1 MPYYLPEGREDCMPE
16 EQRKVPVA
24 RLGLMVVAF
33 VAMVVGFRAM
43 LFSHLP
49 GIFNAVEEDMDYAWF
64 VPLFS
69 IAVLWSERQRLRE
82 SLGAPGFGGVLLAIP
97 CLALGIIGA
106 RGLQVRFELLAFVG
120 LLVAVPWALFGRRMA
135 KVVAFPV
142 LCLLFCMPMASYL
155 SLFTVHLR
163 LVASA
168 VSEFIVSILGVDVI
182 RQGNLISLPGVILDD
197 GPFAIDIANPCSGLR
212 SIVALM
218 AISVGYG
225 YYTQPTWLRRVILSA
240 LSIPIA
246 VIGNVTRIVSICLV
260 AKSSSASF
268 AIGFYHDFSGFVVF
282 AAAIL
287 LLVAAG
293 SAIDAV
299 AGKMRGKDDELRMT
313 DDELGTGKGN
323 DELRMT
329 NCGCGRGTVV
339 ALLAVL
345 LPVMAFQSIAPKP
358 VLTEAPEINFPVV
371 EGFKAEWVEPS
382 TAETNVL
389 RGATIDKRVYKM
401 DNGFWFQVTA
411 VTSGESKGSLH
422 SPELCLPSQGFDMG
436 VGRIVVEKGVE
447 WRLIPLTAKGDMPDA
462 LFAYTF
468 FNQEGYRTSRH
479 ESRIWRDVWDRT
491 VHNRIDR
498 WVMIT
503 VHVPIKDEAFMRG
516 LMRILGGMVK

>member
-1 MPYYLPEGREDCMPE
+1 MPE

-120 LLVAVPWALFGRRMA
+120 LLLAVPWALFGRRMA
-135 KVVAFPV
+135 KAVAFPV

-299 AGKMRGKDDELRMT
+299 AGKMVKKAEEPSKREEVTENGERGM
-313 DDELGTGKGN
+313 GIIN
-323 DELRMT
+323 
-329 NCGCGRGTVV
+329 
-339 ALLAVL
+339 ALMGVL

-358 VLTEAPEINFPVV
+358 VLTEAPEIKFPVV

-422 SPELCLPSQGFDMG
+422 RPELCLPSQGFDMG

-468 FNQEGYRTSRH
+468 FNQDGYRTSRH

>member
-1 MPYYLPEGREDCMPE
+1 
-16 EQRKVPVA
+16 
-24 RLGLMVVAF
+24 MVVAF
-33 VAMVVGFRAM
+33 AAMVVGFRAM

-120 LLVAVPWALFGRRMA
+120 LLLAVPWAFFGRRMA
-135 KVVAFPV
+135 KAVAFPV

-168 VSEFIVSILGVDVI
+168 VSEFIVSILGVDVV

-240 LSIPIA
+240 RSIPIA

-299 AGKMRGKDDELRMT
+299 AGKMRGKSDESRMAN
-313 DDELGTGKGN
+313 DELGTGKGN

-329 NCGCGRGTVV
+329 NGECGKGTVV
-339 ALLAVL
+339 ALLVVL

-358 VLTEAPEINFPVV
+358 VLTEAPEIKFPVV
-371 EGFKAEWVEPS
+371 EGFTAEWVEPS

-422 SPELCLPSQGFDMG
+422 RPELCLPSQGFDMG
-436 VGRIVVEKGVE
+436 TGETVVERGVE
-447 WRLIPLTAKGDMPDA
+447 WRLIRLTAKGNMPDA

>member
-1 MPYYLPEGREDCMPE
+1 MPE

-49 GIFNAVEEDMDYAWF
+49 GIFYAVEEDMDYAWF

-82 SLGAPGFGGVLLAIP
+82 SVGAPGLGGVLLALP
-97 CLALGIIGA
+97 CLALGVIGA
-106 RGLQVRFELLAFVG
+106 RGLQVRFELLAFIG
-120 LLVAVPWALFGRRMA
+120 LLLAVPWAFFGRRMA
-135 KVVAFPV
+135 RAVAFPV

-168 VSEFIVSILGVDVI
+168 VSEFIVSILGVDVV

-299 AGKMRGKDDELRMT
+299 AGKMGKGAVVPPAKQAAEGEAPAATETVGVERGK
-313 DDELGTGKGN
+313 GKGI
-323 DELRMT
+323 
-329 NCGCGRGTVV
+329 V
-339 ALLAVL
+339 AAMMAVL
-345 LPVMAFQSIAPKP
+345 LPVMAFQTIAPKP
-358 VLTEAPEINFPVV
+358 VLTEAPEINFPAV
-371 EGFKAEWVEPS
+371 EGFTAEWIEPS
-382 TAETNVL
+382 TAETNIL
-389 RGATIDKRVYKM
+389 RGATIDKRVYRA

-422 SPELCLPSQGFDMG
+422 RPELCLPSQGFDMG
-436 VGRIVVEKGVE
+436 VGRSVVERGVE
-447 WRLIPLTAKGDMPDA
+447 WRLISLTAKGDMPDA

-468 FNQEGYRTSRH
+468 FNQDGYRTSRH

-503 VHVPIKDEAFMRG
+503 VHSPINDEAFMRA
-516 LMRILGGMVK
+516 LMRVLGGMVK

>member
-1 MPYYLPEGREDCMPE
+1 M
-16 EQRKVPVA
+16 KKFPVA
-24 RLGLMVVAF
+24 RLGLLAVAF
-33 VAMVVGFRAM
+33 IAMVVGFRAM
-43 LFSHLP
+43 LFDHLP
-49 GIFNAVEEDMDYAWF
+49 GVFYAVEEDMDYAWF

-69 IAVLWSERQRLRE
+69 IAVLWSERLRLKAAVG
-82 SLGAPGFGGVLLAIP
+82 SPGFGGVLLALP
-97 CLALGIIGA
+97 CLAFGIIGA

-120 LLVAVPWALFGRRMA
+120 LLIAVPWALFGRRMA
-135 KVVAFPV
+135 RAVAFPV

-168 VSEFIVSILGVDVI
+168 VSEFIVSIFGVDVL
-182 RQGNLISLPGVILDD
+182 RQGNLISLPGVILD
-197 GPFAIDIANPCSGLR
+197 GEQFVIDIANPCSGLR

-225 YYTQPTWLRRVILSA
+225 YYTQPTWFRRALLSA

-268 AIGFYHDFSGFVVF
+268 AIGFYHDFSGFIVF

-287 LLVAAG
+287 LLAAAG

-299 AGKMRGKDDELRMT
+299 AGKMGKRL
-313 DDELGTGKGN
+313 GKGE
-323 DELRMT
+323 DEGAE
-329 NCGCGRGTVV
+329 CKAESEKCIVEGCKGTGTVV
-339 ALLAVL
+339 VLLVLL
-345 LPVMAFQSIAPKP
+345 LPVMAFQAIAPKP
-358 VLTEAPEINFPVV
+358 VLTEAPAVEFPVI
-371 EGFKAEWVEPS
+371 EGFKAEAMEPS
-382 TAETNVL
+382 PAETNIL

-422 SPELCLPSQGFDMG
+422 RPELCLPSQGFDMG
-436 VGRIVVEKGVE
+436 AGEMAVEDGIE
-447 WRLIPLTAKGDMPDA
+447 WRLIRLTAKGDMPDA

-468 FNQEGYRTSRH
+468 FNQDGYRTSRH

-498 WVMIT
+498 WVMVT
-503 VHVPIKDEAFMRG
+503 VHSPINDEAFIRSVMRE
-516 LMRILGGMVK
+516 LGRTIK